1 MKLVG
6 RKKEQDLL
14 LQCLNSKR
22 PEFLVVYGRR
32 RIGKT
37 YLIKEFFNYFFSFYA
52 TGVANANTRSQLRL
66 FNEALQEYGCSEKK
80 IPTDWFEA
88 FKRLK
93 ELLQN
98 DNINRDPISG
108 KRVIFLDELP
118 WMDTAKS
125 DFKSALDYFWNSWA
139 SSQDDL
145 LLIVCGS
152 ATSWIIDNLLASTGG
167 FYNRITR
174 QIHLSPF
181 SLAECAALCSLNEL
195 GLTKQQLI
203 DCYMVFGGVP
213 YYLNLLDKRMSLV
226 QNIDNLIFN
235 ENGQLH
241 YEYEQL
247 FKSLFKKANKHV
259 AIIEAM
265 AKRNVGVLRTE
276 LASVK
281 EIGDGE
287 SLTNALKELEQCGFI
302 RKYKNLAKEKS
313 GYFYQIIDPFTLF
326 CITHLNQ
333 ENIRSWA
340 KYFNTPSYFSWAG
353 NAFEIVCLN
362 HIGQIK
368 ASLGISGIDSSEY
381 SWRSK
386 AKKGGAQIDL
396 LIDRADG
403 VINLCEM
410 KHTIDEF
417 VIDSEYEKKL
427 LHKVEVFRTETK
439 TNKAVHVTM
448 ITSNTLAHNTYS
460 NIISNEITGDMLL
473 KEI

>member
-1 MKLVG
+1 M
-6 RKKEQDLL
+6 
-14 LQCLNSKR
+14 
-22 PEFLVVYGRR
+22 
-32 RIGKT
+32 
-37 YLIKEFFNYFFSFYA
+37 
-52 TGVANANTRSQLRL
+52 
-66 FNEALQEYGCSEKK
+66 
-80 IPTDWFEA
+80 
-88 FKRLK
+88 
-93 ELLQN
+93 
-98 DNINRDPISG
+98 
-108 KRVIFLDELP
+108 
-118 WMDTAKS
+118 
-125 DFKSALDYFWNSWA
+125 
-139 SSQDDL
+139 
-145 LLIVCGS
+145 
-152 ATSWIIDNLLASTGG
+152 
-167 FYNRITR
+167 
-174 QIHLSPF
+174 
-181 SLAECAALCSLNEL
+181 
-195 GLTKQQLI
+195 
-203 DCYMVFGGVP
+203 
-213 YYLNLLDKRMSLV
+213 
-226 QNIDNLIFN
+226 
-235 ENGQLH
+235 
-241 YEYEQL
+241 
-247 FKSLFKKANKHV
+247 
-259 AIIEAM
+259 AIIEEM

-302 RKYKNLAKEKS
+302 RKYKNLTKEKS

-326 CITHLNQ
+326 CITHLNR

-340 KYFNTPSYFSWAG
+340 KYFNTPSYFSWSG